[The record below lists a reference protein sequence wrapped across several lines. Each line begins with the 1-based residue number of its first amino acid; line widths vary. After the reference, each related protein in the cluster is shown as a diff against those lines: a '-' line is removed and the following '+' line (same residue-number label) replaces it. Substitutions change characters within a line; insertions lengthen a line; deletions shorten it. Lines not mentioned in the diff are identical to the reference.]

1 MITRRMMPPI
11 ASKAAGVIAKKVA
24 IGAITGM
31 IIPDMIPK
39 ALNKSHPTVY
49 LKLSNPC
56 RAAR

>member
-1 MITRRMMPPI
+1 MPPI
-11 ASKAAGVIAKKVA
+11 ASKAAGVIDKKLA

-31 IIPDMIPK
+31 IIPAMIPK

-49 LKLSNPC
+49 LKLSSPR